1 MTAEQFIVDLN
12 QYQSDIEK
20 VKIQRYFKIT
30 NGSLFMGIKM
40 GQLFKVAQDYMDMP
54 LQEVALLLENPI
66 HEIRAGALSIMDK
79 KGRNKKT
86 SDAERKAMFELYMS
100 RLDQINNWDLVD
112 ISCQFVVGRYLWDK
126 PRAILY
132 QLAQSDNI
140 WARRT
145 AIVSTGYFL
154 RNKQADDTFAIAA
167 ILVNDSED
175 LIRKAV
181 GGWIRQAGKTDKI
194 RLIRFL
200 DVHAATMPRVMLRY
214 ALEHFEPEE
223 KAYYMSLKK

>member
-20 VKIQRYFKIT
+20 AKIQRYFKIT
-30 NGSLFMGIKM
+30 DGSLFMGIKM
-40 GQLFKVAQDYMDMP
+40 GQLFKVAQDYTDMP
-54 LQEVALLLENPI
+54 LHEVALLLENPI

-79 KGRNKKT
+79 KGRNKNT
-86 SDAERKAMFELYMS
+86 SEAERKAMFELYIN

-112 ISCQFVVGRYLWDK
+112 ISCQFVVGRYLQDK

-132 QLAQSDNI
+132 QLAQSDKI

-154 RNKQADDTFAIAA
+154 RNKQTDDTFAIAEM
-167 ILVNDSED
+167 LVYDPED

-181 GGWIRQAGKTDKI
+181 GGWIRQAGKTDKPG
-194 RLIRFL
+194 LIRFL
-200 DVHAATMPRVMLRY
+200 NIYAATMPRVMLRY

-223 KAYYMSLKK
+223 KTYYMNLKK

>member
-1 MTAEQFIVDLN
+1 MTAEQFILDLN

-20 VKIQRYFKIT
+20 TKIQRYFKIT
-30 NGSLFMGIKM
+30 EETLFMGIKM
-40 GQLFKVAQDYMDMP
+40 GELFKVAEHYSDMP
-54 LQEVALLLENPI
+54 LDEVALLLENPI

-86 SDAERKAMFELYMS
+86 SEAERKAMFELYLN

-126 PRAILY
+126 TRDILY
-132 QLAQSDNI
+132 QLAQSDKI

-154 RNKQADDTFAIAA
+154 RNKQTDDTFAIAE
-167 ILVNDSED
+167 ILVDDPED

-194 RLIRFL
+194 RLTRFL
-200 DVHAATMPRVMLRY
+200 DIHAATMPRVMLRY

-223 KAYYMSLKK
+223 KAYYMHLKP